1 MPEIVFLT
9 SLTVQA
15 MLQYL
20 ASRLQSPDSAKAM
33 WWLTYG
39 SAQVLLVT
47 GATGVMM
54 ASYVVP
60 VVNHLLLYFG
70 K

>member
-1 MPEIVFLT
+1 MVVYSVRYRRHGE
-9 SLTVQA
+9 
-15 MLQYL
+15 
-20 ASRLQSPDSAKAM
+20 
-33 WWLTYG
+33 
-39 SAQVLLVT
+39 QVLLVT

-60 VVNHLLLYFG
+60 VVKHLLLYFG

>member
-1 MPEIVFLT
+1 M
-9 SLTVQA
+9 
-15 MLQYL
+15 
-20 ASRLQSPDSAKAM
+20 
-33 WWLTYG
+33 
-39 SAQVLLVT
+39 QVLLVT

-70 K
+70 KYGCNPLVLVAVPHFQCNTYAKHAHLV

>member
-1 MPEIVFLT
+1 
-9 SLTVQA
+9 
-15 MLQYL
+15 MLL
-20 ASRLQSPDSAKAM
+20 EWHVDKKVACV
-33 WWLTYG
+33 
-39 SAQVLLVT
+39 QVLLVT

-70 K
+70 KYGCNPLSWLLCCIPLYAHLVW

>member
-1 MPEIVFLT
+1 M
-9 SLTVQA
+9 
-15 MLQYL
+15 
-20 ASRLQSPDSAKAM
+20 
-33 WWLTYG
+33 
-39 SAQVLLVT
+39 QVLLVT

-70 K
+70 KCGCRPLVLVAVLHFQCSTHAYYAHGVW